1 MKIYIIRHGETE
13 ENVKKTYYGSI
24 DCNLTEKGKTQAK
37 ALGNKLKDIEFDKI
51 FCSERIRAKETL
63 RDIYLANDVIID
75 SRINE
80 RDFGIF
86 EGRTFSEL
94 QIELKEEYD
103 KWAVDWKDYCPENGE
118 SFRDVYVRVRSFM
131 EDMKKEEAENKNI
144 LVCTHG
150 GIIRAIYAYILDENL
165 DTYWRFASKNADISV
180 LNLEYGYFY
189 IDSIIPVD

>member
-1 MKIYIIRHGETE
+1 MKIYIVRHGETE

-24 DCNLTEKGKTQAK
+24 DCNLTERGKTQAK
-37 ALGNKLKDIEFDKI
+37 ALGNKLKNIEFDKI

-63 RDIYLANDVIID
+63 RDISSEDDVIID

-103 KWAVDWKDYCPENGE
+103 KWTVDWKDYCPENGE
-118 SFRDVYVRVRSFM
+118 SFRGVYKRVRSFM
-131 EDMKKEEAENKNI
+131 EDMKKEEDENKNI

-180 LNLEYGYFY
+180 INLEYGYFY
-189 IDSIIPVD
+189 IDSIIPVE